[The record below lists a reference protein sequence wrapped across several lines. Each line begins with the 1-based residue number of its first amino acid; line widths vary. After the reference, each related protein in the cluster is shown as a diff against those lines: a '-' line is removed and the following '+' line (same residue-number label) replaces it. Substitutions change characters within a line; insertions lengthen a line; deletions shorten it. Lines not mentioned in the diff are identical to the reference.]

1 MTRPATP
8 VTAEPD
14 LSRKEETA
22 LRIMD
27 AAQVVMR
34 RNGLSRLSMREVG
47 KVANVSRANLYRYFP
62 SKEDLLGAV
71 AQFRL
76 KDFAAQ
82 MAEAM
87 PAAGDRGQMLDGLIA
102 FLSRYYT
109 QEQPKRFF
117 EHEPEFSI
125 MAFRENF
132 PHYLNIYLTVAAGRI
147 TETPK
152 SRQGVPLPLMAELL
166 IRLMLS
172 DVLVPSAPQPLFI
185 TRFRPYLQRIM
196 AGGDPAAPD
205 NGNQSVERTT
215 RSGSAAASAR

>member
-1 MTRPATP
+1 
-8 VTAEPD
+8 
-14 LSRKEETA
+14 
-22 LRIMD
+22 
-27 AAQVVMR
+27 
-34 RNGLSRLSMREVG
+34 
-47 KVANVSRANLYRYFP
+47 
-62 SKEDLLGAV
+62 
-71 AQFRL
+71 
-76 KDFAAQ
+76 
-82 MAEAM
+82 
-87 PAAGDRGQMLDGLIA
+87 
-102 FLSRYYT
+102 
-109 QEQPKRFF
+109 
-117 EHEPEFSI
+117 

-205 NGNQSVERTT
+205 NGNQSVECTT